1 MRQQQ
6 GCLLTLIRSAIRTS
20 TFPADECV
28 LRAIKAAGTQWKQ
41 IFVANMER
49 WKRPFGM
56 SRLVFTRRV
65 LGQKGA
71 KGIDKYDAGAVS
83 SFKGMRLQ
91 QQHQYC
97 TTVTTL
103 FALVNATYFRR

>member
-6 GCLLTLIRSAIRTS
+6 GCLLTLIRSASRTS

-28 LRAIKAAGTQWKQ
+28 LRAIKAAGTHWKQ
-41 IFVANMER
+41 IFVATLER

-56 SRLVFTRRV
+56 SRLAFTRRI
-65 LGQKGA
+65 LGQTGA
-71 KGIDKYDAGAVS
+71 KGIGKYDAGAVS

-91 QQHQYC
+91 QQYQYC